1 MTAPAPQVNALVEVV
16 LADSGA
22 VFPSRVEDVT
32 EGDLVVAGPPD
43 AVTRDPGS
51 EVFVSW
57 AGERGRL
64 EQSARLVADQAG
76 PQRRWRVRLEG
87 EVRRSNRRNYVRASV
102 AFPLTV
108 STPGMTFAG
117 SGLDVS
123 EGGLRCRLPK
133 PKDQKD
139 QDAQTSRALAA
150 LDGQVTVRFT
160 LEGEEFTM
168 PGTVV
173 RTIPVEG
180 GGRELGIRFVG
191 VTRGSAD
198 SIRRAVFAVER
209 RQRAAGVLG

>member
-1 MTAPAPQVNALVEVV
+1 
-16 LADSGA
+16 
-22 VFPSRVEDVT
+22 
-32 EGDLVVAGPPD
+32 VAG
-43 AVTRDPGS
+43 R
-51 EVFVSW
+51 
-57 AGERGRL
+57 RGRL

-76 PQRRWRVRLEG
+76 PQRRWRVRLHG
-87 EVRRSNRRNYVRASV
+87 EVRRSNRRNYVRAMV

-108 STPGMTFAG
+108 SAPGLTFAG
-117 SGLDVS
+117 AGLDVS

-133 PKDQKD
+133 PED
-139 QDAQTSRALAA
+139 QDAQSGRALAS

-168 PGTVV
+168 PGMVV

>member
-1 MTAPAPQVNALVEVV
+1 M
-16 LADSGA
+16 
-22 VFPSRVEDVT
+22 
-32 EGDLVVAGPPD
+32 
-43 AVTRDPGS
+43 
-51 EVFVSW
+51 
-57 AGERGRL
+57 
-64 EQSARLVADQAG
+64 
-76 PQRRWRVRLEG
+76 
-87 EVRRSNRRNYVRASV
+87 
-102 AFPLTV
+102 
-108 STPGMTFAG
+108 AG
-117 SGLDVS
+117 SAGGRGTPLQPAQLRPRLGRVPVDRVDAGHDLRRFRPGR

-139 QDAQTSRALAA
+139 QDAQGSRALAA